1 MEWLLGVLIGLVIA
15 LLVFIVFCLYEEW
28 EIERSCKKLEDAVS
42 EGKGASLSPAAL
54 DKMLQDSRF
63 ITLLDETYMDWF
75 DDFCLRLT
83 AVERELA
90 DHRAFI
96 DAMEDMDV
104 LLPVD
109 AVGCGG
115 CKAACCELGACE

>member
-15 LLVFIVFCLYEEW
+15 LLVAIGFCLYEEW
-28 EIERSCKKLEDAVS
+28 EIERFLKELEDDAHSYGVP
-42 EGKGASLSPAAL
+42 LSPAVL
-54 DKMLQDSRF
+54 DKMLYESRF

-104 LLPVD
+104 LLPVGD
-109 AVGCGG
+109 AGCGG
-115 CKAACCELGACE
+115 CKAKCRELGACE

>member
-90 DHRAFI
+90 DHRA
-96 DAMEDMDV
+96 DRKSV
-104 LLPVD
+104 V
-109 AVGCGG
+109 
-115 CKAACCELGACE
+115 

>member
-15 LLVFIVFCLYEEW
+15 LLVAIGFCLYEEW
-28 EIERSCKKLEDAVS
+28 EIERFLKELE
-42 EGKGASLSPAAL
+42 GGAHSYGVPLSPAVL
-54 DKMLQDSRF
+54 DKMLADSRF
-63 ITLLDETYMDWF
+63 ISLLNETYMDWF

-104 LLPVD
+104 LLPVGD
-109 AVGCGG
+109 AGCGG
-115 CKAACCELGACE
+115 CKAKCCELGACE